1 MKQGTLKAKGAAEK
15 QEKDIFASDD
25 SEEDEDYVPPVEK
38 NPEVVAEKEDA
49 AEDSSEGV
57 TGVEALKRKRR

>member
-1 MKQGTLKAKGAAEK
+1 MKQGTLKAKGAAAK

-38 NPEVVAEKEDA
+38 NPEVVA
-49 AEDSSEGV
+49 
-57 TGVEALKRKRR
+57 